1 MVFYENVR
9 IKGETS
15 DILRKFSQKYK
26 ISMCQLM
33 DIFIF
38 SYIGDEKTSKNFEID
53 KKSEVYKLFILN
65 NLHRQRVA
73 SSQMLSMLYQC
84 QKFIWRQ
91 LSEKDCNFDLL
102 KENVKLHYVASCD
115 LGMKKEKKKF
125 KRIIQI
131 MNSRKKGDSMFF
143 NRMRNLIFSDVYPEN
158 SKSLNNRSSSK
169 SSCQISRR

>member
-1 MVFYENVR
+1 MAFFEN
-9 IKGETS
+9 IKLKGATC
-15 DILRKFSQKYK
+15 DILRKFSQKYE
-26 ISMCQLM
+26 ISMSQLM

-38 SYIGDEKTSKNFEID
+38 SYISDEKTCKNFEID
-53 KKSEVYKLFILN
+53 KKSEVYKAFILN
-65 NLHRQRVA
+65 SLHRQRVTN
-73 SSQMLSMLYQC
+73 SQMLSMLYQS

-102 KENVKLHYVASCD
+102 KENVKLHYVACCN